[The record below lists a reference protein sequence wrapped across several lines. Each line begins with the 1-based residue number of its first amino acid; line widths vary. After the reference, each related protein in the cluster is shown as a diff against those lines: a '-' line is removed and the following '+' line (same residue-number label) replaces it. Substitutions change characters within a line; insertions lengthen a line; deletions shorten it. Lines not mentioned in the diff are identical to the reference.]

1 MSVRMIKYFVYVS
14 YGYYQGLELF
24 RPICN
29 INHGNSYKNILQN
42 ICDHDF
48 FKQDYQN
55 VEN

>member
-1 MSVRMIKYFVYVS
+1 MSVHMIKYFVYVS
-14 YGYYQGLELF
+14 YGYYHGLELF
-24 RPICN
+24 RPIRN

-48 FKQDYQN
+48 FEQDYQN